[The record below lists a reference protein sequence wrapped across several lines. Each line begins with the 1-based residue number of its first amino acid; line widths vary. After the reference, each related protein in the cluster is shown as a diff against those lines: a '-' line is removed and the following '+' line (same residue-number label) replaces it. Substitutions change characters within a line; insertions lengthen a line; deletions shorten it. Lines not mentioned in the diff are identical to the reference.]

1 MKGLTSSDS
10 HTSSE
15 AIARAD
21 EYLERS
27 RKEKEEERKGCR
39 EGGGAAGVVVE
50 DRTVINRSQESSTA
64 SDESSELNLASQV
77 SLFSKNIILRVCCT
91 CQYNFVCV
99 VPINI
104 MPHPHPHPQ
113 FELWWEFD

>member
-64 SDESSELNLASQV
+64 SDESSELDLASQV
-77 SLFSKNIILRVCCT
+77 SLSLKI
-91 CQYNFVCV
+91 
-99 VPINI
+99 
-104 MPHPHPHPQ
+104 
-113 FELWWEFD
+113 

>member
-15 AIARAD
+15 AIERAD

-27 RKEKEEERKGCR
+27 RKEEEERKGCR
-39 EGGGAAGVVVE
+39 KGGGAAGMVVE
-50 DRTVINRSQESSTA
+50 DRTLINRSQESSTA

-77 SLFSKNIILRVCCT
+77 SLFSKE
-91 CQYNFVCV
+91 
-99 VPINI
+99 
-104 MPHPHPHPQ
+104 M
-113 FELWWEFD
+113 

>member
-27 RKEKEEERKGCR
+27 RKEKEEERKGWR

-77 SLFSKNIILRVCCT
+77 SLFSKKNVILWARCT
-91 CQYNFVCV
+91 YQHYAPPPTPKLGYGGN
-99 VPINI
+99 
-104 MPHPHPHPQ
+104 
-113 FELWWEFD
+113 LTD